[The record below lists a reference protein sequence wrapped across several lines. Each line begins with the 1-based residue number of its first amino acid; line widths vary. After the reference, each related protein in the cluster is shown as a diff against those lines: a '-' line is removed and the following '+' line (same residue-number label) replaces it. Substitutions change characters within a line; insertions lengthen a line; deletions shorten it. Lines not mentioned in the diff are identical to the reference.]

1 MIKLFKRRL
10 SRMALAAERTQ
21 ADDSAFGGRRP
32 QMVLATGL
40 LAAVLD
46 PQRTLARQR
55 WQWDAEQDLRR

>member
-10 SRMALAAERTQ
+10 SAMALAEERTQ
-21 ADDSAFGGRRP
+21 ADDSAFGSRT

-55 WQWDAEQDLRR
+55 WPWDASRDLRR